1 MSTLTLKEAAA
12 YLHLHANTLQE
23 RAKRGIIPG
32 ASKPGKCWVFLED
45 GLRQYLISLSPC
57 PSSASVRRGTSTFV
71 LPEGGLDAVLK
82 LPTATKRR
90 RTTTA

>member
-1 MSTLTLKEAAA
+1 VTLDLKGAAQ
-12 YLHLHANTLQE
+12 YLHLHPNTVQD

-32 ASKPGKCWVFLED
+32 AAKPGKRWVFLEE
-45 GLRQYLISLSPC
+45 GLKQYLLQLSPC
-57 PSSASVRRGTSTFV
+57 PSSASAKRGTSTFV

-82 LPTATKRR
+82 LPTAGKRR